1 MSIARVINGLVAGDI
16 RSLEARLS
24 SLASDLRDDG
34 LWQGTDSDTF
44 QREWNDNVRG
54 PLLRA
59 AAKLD
64 GISTTA
70 C

>member
-1 MSIARVINGLVAGDI
+1 VINGLVAGDI
-16 RSLEARLS
+16 RLLEARLS
-24 SLASDLRDDG
+24 GLATDLRDDG
-34 LWQGTDSDTF
+34 LWQGMDSDTF

-59 AAKLD
+59 ASKLD
-64 GISTTA
+64 GVSTTS